1 MSSQIGNVIFI
12 IWRESVEALLVIG
25 ILNAWLQSQEDAA
38 LRQTGRRWLWSG
50 AGLGLA
56 LAFVFGLIIALFS
69 ESMNDDTQELAQ
81 TIAMLVAGILIVQMV
96 LWMKRNGRTL
106 KRDLEGALQ
115 SAADRSH
122 WWGVFA
128 LALLAVAREGV
139 ETVIFLYGT
148 LAASA
153 GGALWSSV
161 LAIGAGFLLAG
172 ATYALLQIGSRLINW
187 RTFFRITE
195 IMLLFLAASMFVAGF
210 DHLASLGY
218 LNVSSAKLWDTSA
231 ILPDSGPVGGLIA
244 ALTGYR
250 ARPDILELTVY
261 LSYWALVWALFARF
275 APVLSRKTA

>member
-25 ILNAWLQSQEDAA
+25 ILNAWLQNQADAG

-50 AGLGLA
+50 AGLGFVLA
-56 LAFVFGLIIALFS
+56 LVFGLIIALFS
-69 ESMNDDTQELAQ
+69 ENMNEETQEFAQ
-81 TIAMLVAGILIVQMV
+81 TIAMLVAGVLIVQMV

-122 WWGVFA
+122 WWGVFV
-128 LALLAVAREGV
+128 LALIAVAREGV

-148 LAASA
+148 LAT
-153 GGALWSSV
+153 
-161 LAIGAGFLLAG
+161 GAGSALFTSLVAIILGFALAG
-172 ATYALLQIGSRLINW
+172 ATYAVLQIGSRLINW

-195 IMLLFLAASMFVAGF
+195 IMLLFLAASMFVSGV
-210 DHLASLGY
+210 DHMASLGY
-218 LNVSSAKLWDTSA
+218 INVPSAKLWDTSF
-231 ILPDSGPVGGLIA
+231 ILPDGGPVGGLIA

-250 ARPDILELTVY
+250 ARPDVLELGVY
-261 LSYWALVWALFARF
+261 VTYWAVVWALFARF
-275 APVLSRKTA
+275 APSPVRKAA

>member
-25 ILNAWLQSQEDAA
+25 ILNAWLQNQEDAG

-50 AGLGLA
+50 AGLGFVLA
-56 LAFVFGLIIALFS
+56 LVFGLIIALFS
-69 ESMNDDTQELAQ
+69 ESMNEETQEFAQ
-81 TIAMLVAGILIVQMV
+81 TLAMLVAGVLIVQMV

-122 WWGVFA
+122 WWGVFV
-128 LALLAVAREGV
+128 LALIAVAREGV

-148 LAASA
+148 LATGTGSA
-153 GGALWSSV
+153 LLTSLV
-161 LAIGAGFLLAG
+161 AIVIGFALAG
-172 ATYALLQIGSRLINW
+172 ATYAVLQIGSRLINW

-195 IMLLFLAASMFVAGF
+195 IMLLFLAASMFVSGF

-218 LNVSSAKLWDTSA
+218 INVPSTKLWDTSA
-231 ILPDSGPVGGLIA
+231 ILPDGGPVGGLIA

-250 ARPDILELTVY
+250 ARPDVLELGVY
-261 LSYWALVWALFARF
+261 VTYWAVVWALFARF
-275 APVLSRKTA
+275 APAPVRKPA